1 MSKTAIT
8 PTREENFPEWY
19 QQVVKA
25 SDIAETSD
33 VRGCMVIKPW
43 GFGIWEN
50 LKKELD
56 NRIKSSGVENAYFPL
71 FIPLSYL
78 EKEAKHVDGFAKECA
93 VVTHHRLEEKNGK
106 LVPTGKLE
114 EPLIV
119 RPTSETIIGES
130 FSKWVKSYRDL
141 PLRINQW
148 ANVVRWEM
156 RPRLFLRTAEFLWQE
171 GHTVHESEE
180 DAMWQVEDALRIYK
194 EVIEDILAIPVVI
207 GEKSEAERFPGA
219 IKTYSLEAMMQ
230 DGKALQAGTS
240 HYLGTNFSKAANIKF
255 LNKEGEHKLAHTT
268 SWGVSTRLIGA
279 LIMTHSDDDGL
290 RLPPKI
296 APKQAVILPV
306 IPKEK
311 HKEQVLNYVNLVKE
325 KLSNTSISF
334 CVDDRDLRG
343 GEKNW
348 QWIKKGIPLRLE
360 IGPRDVEANNVML
373 ARRDTGEKI
382 KVSIDDLVNTSN
394 QILEEM
400 QSNYFNQAKEKLDS
414 NTNKEITNLEEFK
427 DFFKN
432 NQGFVQAPWSEDEKE
447 IEKILKPLKITVRCL
462 PSEAKLK
469 PNTKCIFSSKPA
481 KSIAIFAKAY

>member
-1 MSKTAIT
+1 MAKTAIT

-50 LKKELD
+50 LKSELD
-56 NRIKSSGVENAYFPL
+56 KRIKASGVENAYFPL

-93 VVTHHRLEEKNGK
+93 VVTHHRLEEKDGK
-106 LVPTGKLE
+106 LIPTGKLE

-171 GHTVHESEE
+171 GHTVHENLD
-180 DAMWQVEDALRIYK
+180 DAMLQVEDALRIYK
-194 EVIEDILAIPVVI
+194 EVIEDILAVPVII

-240 HYLGTNFSKAANIKF
+240 HYLGTNFSEAANIKF
-255 LNKEGEHKLAHTT
+255 LNKEGEHVLAHTT

-311 HKEQVLNYVNLVKE
+311 HREEVLKYTDTVKE
-325 KLSNTSISF
+325 KLSGTNISF
-334 CVDDRDLRG
+334 TIDNRDIRG
-343 GEKNW
+343 GDKKW
-348 QWIKKGIPLRLE
+348 QWVKRGIPLILE
-360 IGPRDVEANNVML
+360 IGPRDIESNNVMI

-382 KVSIDDLVNTSN
+382 KVSIDDLQDTCVKL
-394 QILEEM
+394 LEEI
-400 QSNYFNQAKEKLDS
+400 QNNYFKQAKARLES
-414 NTNKEITNLEEFK
+414 NTVKDISSLEEFK
-427 DFFKN
+427 NYFSKN
-432 NQGFVQAPWSEDEKE
+432 TGFVQAPWSEDEKE

-462 PSEAKLK
+462 PRGIKAQG
-469 PNTKCIFSSKPA
+469 NCIFTSKPA
-481 KSIAIFAKAY
+481 KSVAIFAKAY